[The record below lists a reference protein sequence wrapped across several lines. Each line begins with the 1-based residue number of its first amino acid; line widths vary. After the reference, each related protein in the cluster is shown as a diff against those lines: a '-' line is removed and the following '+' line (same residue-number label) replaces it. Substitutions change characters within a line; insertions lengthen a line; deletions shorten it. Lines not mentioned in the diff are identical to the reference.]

1 MDILIRAAG
10 IIDPASPHH
19 QQKKDLLIA
28 NGCIA
33 AIAKTIKPKGKVKE
47 INAPGLHVSP
57 GWVDMQVNIPDPGHE
72 FTETL
77 SSGLQ
82 AAARGGF
89 THVLMMPDTSPV
101 TETRSQLEA
110 LLRRSAD
117 QVTRLLVSPSATR
130 SPEHHDL
137 ADLIELHQAGAV
149 AFSQPEGI
157 SWSNGLIQR
166 LLLYLKA
173 FDGLL
178 LFHPE
183 DKSLS
188 RNGCIHEGR
197 ISTLMGL
204 PPLPA
209 CSEEI
214 ALQNAL
220 TLLLDTESRMHIR
233 NISLKT
239 SVAQLKA
246 ARKKTKTLSCGVAVW
261 NLWQTD
267 EDLLGFNTLLKVNPP
282 LRTET
287 DRQAL
292 IKALTDGTIDTI
304 TCGHSPRDEDEKKSE
319 FDKAAFGMA
328 GLETMF
334 SIARTATQQQLPL
347 DKLIEAL
354 SHNARRILQ
363 LPPAT
368 IQANAPA
375 DLTLFLPDKK
385 TRYTKEEL
393 CSSAANHAYLNQEL
407 TGVVAGVIRHHQSTF
422 YL

>member
-57 GWVDMQVNIPDPGHE
+57 GWVDMQVRIPDPGHE

-77 SSGLQ
+77 HSGLQ

-89 THVLMMPDTSPV
+89 THVMMMPDTSPI
-101 TETRSQLEA
+101 TETRPQLES
-110 LLRRSAD
+110 LLRRSAGYT
-117 QVTRLLVSPSATR
+117 TRLMLSPSATR

-137 ADLIELHQAGAV
+137 ADLIELHQAGAA
-149 AFSQPEGI
+149 AFTQAEGV
-157 SWSNGLIQR
+157 SWNNGLIQR
-166 LLLYLKA
+166 ILLYLKA
-173 FDGLL
+173 VDGLL

-183 DKSLS
+183 DKSLT
-188 RNGCIHEGR
+188 RNGCMHEGR
-197 ISTLMGL
+197 VSTRLGL
-204 PPLPA
+204 PPMPA
-209 CSEEI
+209 CAEEI

-220 TLLLDTESRMHIR
+220 AMLEDTSSRLHIR
-233 NISLKT
+233 NISLKS
-239 SVAQLKA
+239 SVAQIKT
-246 ARKKTKTLSCGVAVW
+246 ARKKMKQLSCGVAVW

-267 EDLLGFNTLLKVNPP
+267 EDLLDFNTLLKVNPP
-282 LRTET
+282 LRAEA
-287 DRQAL
+287 DRIAL
-292 IKALTDGTIDTI
+292 IKGLADGTIDTL
-304 TCGHSPRDEDEKKSE
+304 TSGHTPRDEDEKKSA
-319 FDKAAFGMA
+319 FDQAAFGMA